1 MPGMITWVK
10 KGDLMEAVLVLEEKI
25 KALIAMVKLMRI
37 DHDTLQSKH
46 DSLQSENAQLK
57 ADNDKLAEGNAQLAF
72 QLNTIEKS
80 MLKETGHVQELTE
93 ERSITRLVLDDLIK
107 SIDSI
112 VENENQP

>member
-1 MPGMITWVK
+1 
-10 KGDLMEAVLVLEEKI
+10 
-25 KALIAMVKLMRI
+25 
-37 DHDTLQSKH
+37 
-46 DSLQSENAQLK
+46 
-57 ADNDKLAEGNAQLAF
+57 
-72 QLNTIEKS
+72 